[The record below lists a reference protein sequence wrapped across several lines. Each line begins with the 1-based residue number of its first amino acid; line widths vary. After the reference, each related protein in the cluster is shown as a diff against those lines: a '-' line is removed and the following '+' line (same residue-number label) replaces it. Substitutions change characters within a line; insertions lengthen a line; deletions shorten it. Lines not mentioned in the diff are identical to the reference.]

1 MKYSYFPGCSLK
13 GLGRAYEK
21 SLLPVMKHLG
31 VELQELDDWNCC
43 GATAYMAVD
52 EAKACVLAARNLA
65 LAEKQGDRPIMA
77 PCAACYLVLNKTK
90 HYFHDYPA
98 MKETIDNALG
108 AVGLRYSGNTP
119 VRHPLDVLIND
130 VGLEAIKQKVRKP
143 LKGLKVATYYG
154 CQLVRPYAT
163 FDDQYNPTTMDRLVE
178 ALGATVVRYPLKTK
192 CCGGSLTGTV
202 PEAGIRMVYILLN
215 EAKKRGADCLATV
228 CPLCQFNLD
237 AYHALVKAE
246 YGPVLAPTVY
256 FTQLMGLAFGLPE
269 RELGL
274 NRAAIPFKWR
284 PTEVAAQPAV
294 AGGDEIRSP
303 KFEIRDKHK

>member
-1 MKYSYFPGCSLK
+1 MKLSYFPGCSLR
-13 GLGRAYEK
+13 GLGRAYEE

-31 VELQELDDWNCC
+31 VELVELDDWNCC

-65 LAEKQGDRPIMA
+65 LAEKSGLAQLMA

-98 MKETIDNALG
+98 MKQTMDRALSV
-108 AVGLRYSGNTP
+108 VGLHYSGNTP

-130 VGLEAIKQKVRKP
+130 VGLEAIAQKVVRP

-154 CQLVRPYAT
+154 CQIVRPYAT
-163 FDDQYNPTTMDRLVE
+163 FDDQYNPTSMDRLIE

-202 PEAGIRMVYILLN
+202 PKAGIRMVYILLN

-237 AYHALVKAE
+237 AYHAQVKSE
-246 YGPVLAPTVY
+246 YGPVMVPTVY
-256 FTQLMGLAFGLPE
+256 FTQLMGLAFGLKSE
-269 RELGL
+269 EVGL
-274 NRAAIPFKWR
+274 QRCIVPAAAM
-284 PTEVAAQPAV
+284 AARFA
-294 AGGDEIRSP
+294 
-303 KFEIRDKHK
+303 